1 MLFISRCIKSRFRAS
16 RYKCWENT
24 YFQYSLSLSSY
35 FCDFS
40 HLHFLKHYLGD
51 LIIFKFLKSL
61 PMLELCFLFFHK
73 TFQNIIFHVSPKA
86 KNHSFLLPLAP
97 ASVTESPNEIKIKF
111 SQFCLQQGNFWN
123 ATILLFPWKDQV
135 TIARNINGECRKDWK
150 WCQGSDWRKKE
161 KAELPFQR

>member
-111 SQFCLQQGNFWN
+111 SQFCLQQGNF
-123 ATILLFPWKDQV
+123 
-135 TIARNINGECRKDWK
+135 
-150 WCQGSDWRKKE
+150 
-161 KAELPFQR
+161 